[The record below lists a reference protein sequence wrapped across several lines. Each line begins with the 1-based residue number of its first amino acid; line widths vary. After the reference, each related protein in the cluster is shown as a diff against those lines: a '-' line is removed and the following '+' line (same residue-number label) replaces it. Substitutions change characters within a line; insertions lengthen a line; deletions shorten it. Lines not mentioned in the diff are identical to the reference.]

1 MANQFT
7 IVIKDKPRMFNETK
21 LKFDDIFENK
31 LSQEEIR
38 EYLLNLYEVGETAS
52 QLAGAAS
59 AMREHLI
66 PLPISEELRQKSID
80 VVGTGGDK
88 SYSFNISSTVSIL
101 LSACGCYVA
110 KHGNRSVT
118 SKSGSADM
126 LEALGMN
133 LNLSLENT
141 AKMLEETGFA
151 FMFAANHHP
160 AMKYITPVRKT
171 IPHRTIM
178 NIVGPLSNPAG
189 VEKQVIGVFDKSYI
203 NKIAAALDILDSKRA
218 MILSSNDGMDEISV
232 SDITHATLLLNGKIT
247 DIEINPENYGIPLS
261 SKEDIVG
268 EGPEFNAKLTRD
280 ILSKKIVGAKLD
292 IVLLN
297 AAAALIVD
305 EKARDFKDGID
316 MAKEAII
323 SGAAQNKL
331 EQIIKVSKQLS

>member
-1 MANQFT
+1 
-7 IVIKDKPRMFNETK
+7 MFNSAK
-21 LKFDDIFENK
+21 LKFDDIFENR
-31 LSQEEIR
+31 LSQEEVR
-38 EYLLNLYEVGETAS
+38 EYLLELYERGETAAEI
-52 QLAGAAS
+52 AGAAS
-59 AMREHLI
+59 AMRDHLI
-66 PLPISEELRQKSID
+66 PLPIHEDLKAKAID

-101 LSACGCYVA
+101 LAACGCYVA

-126 LEALGMN
+126 LEALGI
-133 LNLSLENT
+133 NLSLSLEAT
-141 AKMLEETGFA
+141 AKMLEDTGFG

-178 NIVGPLSNPAG
+178 NILGPLCNPAG
-189 VEKQVIGVFDKSYI
+189 VTKQVIGVFDKSYI
-203 NKIAAALDILDSKRA
+203 NRIATALDLLDSKRA

-232 SDITHATLLLNGKIT
+232 SDITYATLLINGKIT
-247 DIEINPENYGIPLS
+247 DIEINPEDYGIPIA
-261 SKEDIVG
+261 SKDDILG

-305 EKARDFKDGID
+305 EKARDFKDGIE
-316 MAKEAII
+316 MARWAIV
-323 SGAAQNKL
+323 SGAAQEKL
-331 EQIIKVSKQLS
+331 EQIIKVSQQLS

>member
-1 MANQFT
+1 
-7 IVIKDKPRMFNETK
+7 MFNAAK
-21 LKFDDIFENK
+21 LKFDDIFENR
-31 LSQEEIR
+31 LSQFEIR
-38 EYLLNLYEVGETAS
+38 EYLLELYERGETAAEI
-52 QLAGAAS
+52 AGAAS
-59 AMREHLI
+59 AMRDHLI
-66 PLPISEELRQKSID
+66 PLPIHEDLRAKAID

-101 LSACGCYVA
+101 LAACGCYVA

-126 LEALGMN
+126 LEVLGIN
-133 LNLSLENT
+133 LNLDLEST

-151 FMFAANHHP
+151 FMFANNHHP

-178 NIVGPLSNPAG
+178 NILGPLCNPAG
-189 VEKQVIGVFDKSYI
+189 VTKQVIGVFDKSYI
-203 NKIAAALDILDSKRA
+203 NRIAAALDMLDTKRA

-232 SDITHATLLLNGKIT
+232 SDITYATLLINGKIT
-247 DIEINPENYGIPLS
+247 DIEINPEDYGIPIA
-261 SKEDIVG
+261 SKDDILG

-305 EKARDFKDGID
+305 EKARDFKDGIE
-316 MAKEAII
+316 MARWAIV
-323 SGAAQNKL
+323 SGAAQEKL
-331 EQIIKVSKQLS
+331 EQIIKVSQQLS

>member
-1 MANQFT
+1 
-7 IVIKDKPRMFNETK
+7 MFNETK

-160 AMKYITPVRKT
+160 TMKYITPVRKT

>member
-1 MANQFT
+1 
-7 IVIKDKPRMFNETK
+7 MFNETK

-66 PLPISEELRQKSID
+66 PLPISEDLRQKSID